1 MKKTFISLTLSL
13 CVLAAASAF
22 DATVVSAKGK
32 AEVLKGGTWTALA
45 AGNTVSKGDVIQTGF
60 KSEVVLKLKETTV
73 TVSPLTRITMEQL
86 AEKKDKDDSKIFL
99 DTGSL
104 KSDIKKSENRR
115 VGFQVRSPVATAS
128 VRGTVIAAA
137 VTFDGMNLDTY
148 YGTAAIWKTNGATAT
163 LTTEEE
169 DKAEPPAA
177 MEGSSAQA
185 ITDDGA
191 PKGAVTVSG
200 GQSAEIT
207 ATAAT
212 VSTPQQKAAENA
224 TSLEGSTVLAAAM
237 ETNAMAG
244 TAPAVAS
251 TISTDTAGATAAN
264 QASLMVEI
272 IIGE

>member
-1 MKKTFISLTLSL
+1 MKKTFILLALSVCMLT
-13 CVLAAASAF
+13 AASAF

-32 AEVLKGGTWTALA
+32 AEILKGGSWSSLA
-45 AGNTVSKGDVIQTGF
+45 AGATVSKGDVIQTGF

-73 TVSPLTRITMEQL
+73 TVAPLTRITMEQL

-148 YGTAAIWKTNGATAT
+148 SGTAAIWKTSGETAK

-177 MEGSSAQA
+177 IEGTSAQA

-200 GQSAEIT
+200 GQSAAVT
-207 ATAAT
+207 TTSAT
-212 VSTPQQKAAENA
+212 VSTPQQKAAAEA
-224 TSLEGSTVLAAAM
+224 TSLESTTVLASAT

-251 TISTDTAGATAAN
+251 TISTDAGASVVPT
-264 QASLMVEI
+264 QGRVVVEI
-272 IIGE
+272 VVGD